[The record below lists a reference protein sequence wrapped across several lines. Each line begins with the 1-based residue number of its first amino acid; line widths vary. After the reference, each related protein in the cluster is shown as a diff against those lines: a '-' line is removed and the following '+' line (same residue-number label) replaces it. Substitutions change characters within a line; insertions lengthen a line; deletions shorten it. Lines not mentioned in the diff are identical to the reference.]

1 MSESS
6 LERIEWWRKMFDG
19 SGGASLVI
27 GGRMLA
33 SVEDDG
39 AAFHVVKM
47 TPEQAL
53 AFAELAIAKFGAKE
67 AKP

>member
-1 MSESS
+1 MSEAI
-6 LERIEWWRKMFDG
+6 LERIQWWRKTLDG
-19 SGGASLVI
+19 FGGASLVI

-53 AFAELAIAKFGAKE
+53 SFAELAIAKFGAKE
-67 AKP
+67 VKP